1 MNYSILVVE
10 DQEEIR
16 QTMFRY
22 LTYEGYKVYAVD
34 SGERALE
41 CLNNDL
47 IHVILLDLMLPGI
60 QGEEVIKKIRLNN
73 DLPIMVIS
81 AMGDEE
87 TQKEIFDAKIDDYII
102 KPFSMNI
109 LTYKIA
115 ALIRRSYGEG
125 LKELNYKNVKLIVNN
140 YEVYYCGLRVDLTAK
155 EFELLQAMLLNKGK
169 FYSREELISVI
180 WGYDY
185 LGDSRTIDV
194 HVKNIRKKL
203 FNELISTIKGAGYRI
218 DRE

>member
-1 MNYSILVVE
+1 MKYSILIVE

-16 QTMFRY
+16 ETIFRY
-22 LTYEGYKVYAVD
+22 LVYEGYQVYAAGN
-34 SGERALE
+34 GEEALDIIK
-41 CLNNDL
+41 NNV

-60 QGEEVIKKIRLNN
+60 QGEEVIKKIRSNN
-73 DLPIMVIS
+73 DVPIIVIS
-81 AMGDEE
+81 AVGDEE
-87 TQKEIFDAKIDDYII
+87 IQKEIFNAKIDDYVI

-109 LTYKIA
+109 LTYKLA
-115 ALIRRSYGEG
+115 ALIRRSYGEAF
-125 LKELNYKNVKLIVNN
+125 KEINYKGVRLIINN
-140 YEVYYCGLRVDLTAK
+140 YEVYYQDKPIDLTAK

-203 FNELISTIKGAGYRI
+203 FNEIISTIKGAGYRI
-218 DRE
+218 ERE